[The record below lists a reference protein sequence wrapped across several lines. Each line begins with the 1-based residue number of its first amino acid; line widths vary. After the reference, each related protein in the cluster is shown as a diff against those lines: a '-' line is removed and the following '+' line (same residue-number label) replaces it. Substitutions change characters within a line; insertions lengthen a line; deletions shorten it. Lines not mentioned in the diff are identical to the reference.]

1 MGSEAREQTAVVR
14 PTATADAPRPR
25 RMSAE
30 TKERLLAIFSPLA
43 LLLIWQLMSWFKL
56 LDARFIPS
64 PLTIAEGG
72 VALIR
77 SGELWVHL
85 RVSLVR
91 LALGFLVGTLPGI
104 AIGLLMGLS
113 RWVRAALDPIVAA
126 TYPIPKIAILPL
138 IMLFFGIG
146 EASKVA
152 IIAIAVV
159 YLVLI
164 NTMVGVMTIEPIY
177 FDVAKNFG
185 APWRK
190 LFTRVIIPGALPMIF
205 AGLRLSLGVSL
216 IVIVSAEFVAAKS
229 GIGYLIWTSWET
241 LVIENMFVGIIVITV
256 LGVVST
262 FLLKEVERA
271 LIPWRKERA

>member
-1 MGSEAREQTAVVR
+1 MTPDGRPSDGRPAGWSMEA
-14 PTATADAPRPR
+14 
-25 RMSAE
+25 
-30 TKERLLAIFSPLA
+30 KERFLAVASPLA
-43 LLLIWQLMSWFKL
+43 MLLLWQILSWMKV
-56 LDARFIPS
+56 LDSRFIPS
-64 PLTIAEGG
+64 PITIFEGG

-77 SGELWVHL
+77 TGELWTHL
-85 RVSLVR
+85 GASLWR
-91 LALGFLVGTLPGI
+91 LAWGFLLGTIPGI
-104 AIGLLMGLS
+104 ALGLLMGLS
-113 RWVRAALDPIVAA
+113 RYARAALDPIVAA

-138 IMLFFGIG
+138 IMLYFGLG
-146 EASKVA
+146 ETSKIV

-164 NTMVGVMTIEPIY
+164 NTMVGVMSIDRIY
-177 FDVAKNFG
+177 FDVAKTFN
-185 APWRK
+185 APRLK
-190 LFTRVIIPGALPMIF
+190 LFTRVIIPGALPLIF

-262 FLLKEVERA
+262 FLLKELERV
-271 LIPWRKERA
+271 LIPWKEERN